1 MSTHG
6 RFGWLTGVAVAVV
19 MLGTL
24 AVGVSQA
31 QQRAARG
38 RAQWQR
44 GAVMPRAPLAALGFN
59 LRQLGL
65 TDQQRQQVRTIVTSH
80 AADFRAIADRAVPAR
95 RALTDAIATGD
106 EGAIRQRSQD
116 LGAVQTDR
124 ALLAARVRAEVFK
137 LLTPEQQ
144 QKAQLL
150 RQQAQER
157 RDRFGTRRP
166 GRGGILN

>member
-6 RFGWLTGVAVAVV
+6 RFGWMSGVVVAAV

-24 AVGVSQA
+24 AVGVGQA
-31 QQRAARG
+31 QQRAGRG

-44 GAVMPRAPLAALGFN
+44 GETMPGGPLAALGFN

-65 TDQQRQQVRTIVTSH
+65 TDQQRTQVRTIVTGHS
-80 AADFRAIADRAVPAR
+80 ADLKAIADRAVPAR
-95 RALTDAIATGD
+95 RALADAIASGD

-116 LGAVQTDR
+116 LGAIQTDR
-124 ALLAARVRAEVFK
+124 ALLAARVRAEVFEV
-137 LLTPEQQ
+137 LTPEQR

-150 RQQAQER
+150 RKQAQER
-157 RDRFGTRRP
+157 RELSGARRQ
-166 GRGGILN
+166 GRGGVQD